1 MGGKGVSN
9 ESLTEKMKRIIN
21 LLFPLLI
28 IMVAIEIP
36 VNGNEGNKETKYN
49 EVKVVKLPNGDWQ
62 LMVNGQPYFVKGVT
76 YTPDKVGQDPNQ
88 ATLDDWMIA
97 DYNNNGR
104 IDGPYDAW
112 ADKNQNNKQDN
123 DEIVAGD
130 FQLIKEM
137 GCNTIRLYHHAS
149 NNETVK
155 KSYIYKNSF
164 NLYDHPLNK
173 ELLRDLYS
181 IYGIRVIMGDFLGAY
196 ATGSGAN
203 WEEGTDYRDE
213 TQRENMMNS
222 VRDLVLE
229 NKDEDYVLF
238 WMLGNENNYARL
250 TNTNAQKYPEV
261 YVKFVNEV
269 AKMIHR
275 LDPNHPVAVCNGDLG
290 MLDYYV
296 KFAPEIDI
304 FGANSY
310 RGPNGFGDL
319 WKTIKN
325 KYNRPVLITEY
336 GTGLPLQGGE
346 PSESK
351 QAEYHQGCWNDI
363 VHNQAGGEGRG
374 NAIGGVIYTWVDI
387 WWLAGKPFSL
397 EPPERYGI
405 CSQGDGLYS
414 PFLREPREA
423 YYLYQKL
430 WRE

>member
-1 MGGKGVSN
+1 
-9 ESLTEKMKRIIN
+9 MKRIIN
-21 LLFPLLI
+21 VLFALLI

-36 VNGNEGNKETKYN
+36 VNGDEGNRETKYN

-76 YTPDKVGQDPNQ
+76 YSPHKVGQDPNQ
-88 ATLDDWMIA
+88 ATLEDWMIA

-112 ADKNQNNKQDN
+112 VDKNQNNKQDN
-123 DEIVAGD
+123 DETAVGD
-130 FQLIKEM
+130 FQLLREM

-149 NNETVK
+149 DNETVK

-173 ELLRDLYS
+173 ELLRALYS
-181 IYGIRVIMGDFLGAY
+181 TYGIRVIMGDFLGAY
-196 ATGSGAN
+196 TTGSGAQ

-213 TQRENMMNS
+213 TQQENMMNS

-229 NKDEDYVLF
+229 HKDEDYVLF

-250 TNTNAQKYPEV
+250 THTNAQKYPEV
-261 YVKFVNEV
+261 YAKFVNEV

-275 LDPNHPVAVCNGDLG
+275 LDPNHPVAICNGDLG
-290 MLDYYV
+290 ILNYYV

-304 FGANSY
+304 FGVNVY
-310 RGPNGFGDL
+310 RGPHGFGDL
-319 WKTIKN
+319 WRTIKN

-336 GTGLPLQGGE
+336 GTGLPIQEGK

-363 VHNQAGGEGRG
+363 VRNQAGKEGRG

-387 WWLAGKPFSL
+387 WWLAGNSFSL
-397 EPPERYGI
+397 ELPEQYGI
-405 CSQGDGLYS
+405 CSQGDGLHS

-423 YYLYQKL
+423 YYLYRKL